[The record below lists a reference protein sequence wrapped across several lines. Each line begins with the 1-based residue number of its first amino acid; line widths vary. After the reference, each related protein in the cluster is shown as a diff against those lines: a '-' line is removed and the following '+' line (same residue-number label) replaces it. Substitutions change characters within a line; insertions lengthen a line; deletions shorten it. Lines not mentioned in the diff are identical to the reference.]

1 MNEIKEMPTIEV
13 EVEHNPDLIEVPEV
27 ATPIAHTVKRGR
39 GRPAKVDKQLFI
51 DMWNNANDLNE
62 VAGSLGM
69 PTTSVS
75 VKASQLRKQGCSL
88 KMFRRGRRR
97 KTAI

>member
-1 MNEIKEMPTIEV
+1 MENINKELETVNNFTGPLEIPTDEART
-13 EVEHNPDLIEVPEV
+13 PEGEK
-27 ATPIAHTVKRGR
+27 PKKR
-39 GRPAKVDKQLFI
+39 GRPAKVEKEIFI
-51 DMWNNANDLNE
+51 DVWNNASNLNE
-62 VAGSLGM
+62 VAMMLGM

-75 VKASQLRKQGCSL
+75 VKASNLRKTGCNL